1 MLLEV
6 EGVETSVK
14 GIYASMDSGK
24 DALKTQIL
32 ATELLVLFPRDALMM
47 MHFFIFARFFFYQI
61 Q

>member
-32 ATELLVLFPRDALMM
+32 ATELLVLFPPDALMM
-47 MHFFIFARFFFYQI
+47 MMMMMIMMI
-61 Q
+61 VNL